1 MIGGFLASLLADLWP
16 YIMGAVGF
24 GAAIFTAFRNGKKT
38 QRLKSQLEDHENAED
53 IRRRVTDDRDDR
65 VRRMEGRGF
74 RD

>member
-1 MIGGFLASLLADLWP
+1 MIAAVLKALLA
-16 YIMGAVGF
+16 GAWKPIANLIA
-24 GAAIFTAFRNGKKT
+24 GAGLYFKGRADANRN
-38 QRLKSQLEDHENAED
+38 SQLEDYENAED